1 MSIDSQSPTGAQQL
15 KAMDS
20 VTEEPPGT
28 IRGTAASSGGSRGNF
43 AYVLAIALLWALI
56 YVPGL
61 FSPPLLDDAD
71 ARHAEAAREMLQRH
85 DFVTMY
91 VDGVRYLD
99 KAPLPYWLNA
109 ASHALF
115 GINEF
120 AVRLPMSLAALA
132 LCLAVFFLGR
142 DLSSATAGFFAA
154 LVLATAI
161 GPYIYTRFFIPDI
174 MVCLWLTLTVHLFF
188 RTLRGN
194 PGRLLCWLIG
204 AVTALNVLTKGL
216 IGVVF
221 PVLIFAGYLFLTGNL
236 KHLRKL
242 HLFSTAIVFLAIAA
256 PWHVLATL
264 ANPAQGEAKG
274 FFWFYF
280 INEQINRYLN
290 TRVPR
295 DYDKVPLLL
304 FWGLILVW
312 MFPWT
317 PFLAQSF
324 RLVPRFW
331 QRLRGKI
338 DWTHNEGVAL
348 LLITWALAILVF
360 FSFST
365 RQEYYVLPSLPALAL
380 LAGMW
385 LARENESAEDS
396 CIRKQG
402 MVCSRILLALGV
414 LIFAVTIF
422 VAIKAPNAPAGA
434 DIADL
439 LSTNPDLYMLSLGH
453 LFDLT
458 GQSMGLFRFPLVVT
472 GMAFLAGTLA
482 NWWFRRRRNALTANV
497 ALSAMMA
504 AFLFAVHLALGIF
517 YPVLGS
523 KPLAAAINREFR
535 AGDTIVIDGVHS
547 QASSINFYTGRQLH
561 MLNGRT
567 DNLWYGSLF
576 PDSPAVFEDD
586 SSFKGMWQGPNRIFF
601 VVYDPKGKARLD
613 DLKSPYFEIA
623 KSGGK
628 WVYSNRPSI
637 GASHNESGLK

>member
-1 MSIDSQSPTGAQQL
+1 MDNRFAETRLPQTTNPLKETVSSQKSFPSFSDSGRL
-15 KAMDS
+15 L
-20 VTEEPPGT
+20 V
-28 IRGTAASSGGSRGNF
+28 I
-43 AYVLAIALLWALI
+43 LLLWALI
-56 YVPGL
+56 YIPGM
-61 FSPPLLDDAD
+61 FSPPVLDDAD
-71 ARHAEAAREMLQRH
+71 ARHAEAAREMLQRR

-109 ASHALF
+109 ASHALL

-132 LCLAVFFLGR
+132 LLASVFFLGR
-142 DLSSATAGFFAA
+142 DLAGPNAGFFAA

-174 MVCLWLTLTVHLFF
+174 LVCFWLTLTVHLFF
-188 RTLRGN
+188 RVIEGKTVRVC
-194 PGRLLCWLIG
+194 CWLIG

-221 PVLIFAGYLFLTGNL
+221 PALIFIGYLFLTGDL

-242 HLFSTAIVFLAIAA
+242 HFFSSAMVFLAIAV
-256 PWHVLATL
+256 PWHVLATFR
-264 ANPAQGEAKG
+264 NPPQGEAKG

-317 PFLAQSF
+317 PFLLQSF

-331 QRLRGKI
+331 QRLRGRT
-338 DWTHNEGVAL
+338 DWNRDQRVGL
-348 LLITWALAILVF
+348 LLITWALAILLF

-380 LAGMW
+380 LSGFW
-385 LARENESAEDS
+385 FTRESDAAENSAE
-396 CIRKQG
+396 RKQG
-402 MVCSRILLALGV
+402 MVCSWILLALGV
-414 LIFAVTIF
+414 LIFAVTIL
-422 VAIKAPNAPAGA
+422 VAVKAPNPPARA

-439 LSTNPDLYMLSLGH
+439 LSTNPDLYTLSLGH

-458 GQSMGLFRFPLVVT
+458 GQSMSLFRVPLLLT
-472 GMAFLAGTLA
+472 GIAFLTGTFL
-482 NWWFRRRRNALTANV
+482 NWWFRRRHKSLLANI

-504 AFLFAVHLALGIF
+504 TFLFAVHLAMGIF

-523 KPLAAAINREFR
+523 KALAVAINREFR
-535 AGDTIVIDGVHS
+535 GSDKIVIDGTHS

-576 PDSPAVFEDD
+576 PDCPAVFEDD
-586 SSFKGMWQGPNRIFF
+586 SSFKKMWQGESRVFF
-601 VVYDPKGKARLD
+601 VVYDPSGKEKLD
-613 DLKSPYFEIA
+613 ALASPYFEIA

-628 WVYSNRPSI
+628 WVYSNRPAIS
-637 GASHNESGLK
+637 ALPN

>member
-1 MSIDSQSPTGAQQL
+1 
-15 KAMDS
+15 MDNFS
-20 VTEEPPGT
+20 APD
-28 IRGTAASSGGSRGNF
+28 IRKNPENIANELPATANPAARDRSFSD
-43 AYVLAIALLWALI
+43 IARLVFITLLWALI

-71 ARHAEAAREMLQRH
+71 ARHAEVAREMLQRH
-85 DFVTMY
+85 DYVTMY
-91 VDGVRYLD
+91 VNGVRYLD

-120 AVRLPMSLAALA
+120 AVRLPVSLAALA
-132 LCLAVFFLGR
+132 LFVALFFFGR
-142 DLSSATAGFFAA
+142 DLAGANAGFFAA
-154 LVLATAI
+154 LVLCAAI

-174 MVCLWLTLTVHLFF
+174 MVCLWLTVTVHLFF
-188 RTLRGN
+188 RTLDG
-194 PGRLLCWLIG
+194 PPSRLLCWLIG
-204 AVTALNVLTKGL
+204 GVTALNVLTKGL

-221 PVLIFAGYLFLTGNL
+221 PVLIFVGYLLLTGNL

-242 HLFSTAIVFLAIAA
+242 HLFSTALVFLAIAV

-264 ANPAQGEAKG
+264 RNPPQGEAKG

-290 TRVPR
+290 TRIPR

-317 PFLAQSF
+317 PFLGESF

-331 QRLRGKI
+331 QRLRGRI
-338 DWTHNEGVAL
+338 DWNRDDRVVL

-365 RQEYYVLPSLPALAL
+365 RQEYYVLPALPALAL
-380 LAGMW
+380 LTGIW
-385 LARENESAEDS
+385 LARENNSNDRSAE
-396 CIRKQG
+396 RKQG
-402 MVCSRILLALGV
+402 LLCAGILLGIGM
-414 LIFAVTIF
+414 LIFTVTIF
-422 VAIKAPNAPAGA
+422 FAVEAPRAPAGA

-439 LSTNPDLYMLSLGH
+439 LSSNPDLYTLSLGH

-458 GQSMGLFRFPLVVT
+458 GQSMSLFRLPLALT
-472 GMAFLAGTLA
+472 GTAFLAGTFA
-482 NWWFRRRRNALTANV
+482 NWWFRRRRRALTANV
-497 ALSAMMA
+497 CLSGMMA
-504 AFLFAVHLALGIF
+504 VVLYAVHLALGVF

-523 KPLAAAINREFR
+523 KPLAMAINREFR
-535 AGDTIVIDGVHS
+535 DGDTIVIDGTHS

-586 SSFKGMWQGPNRIFF
+586 SSFQKMWRGKNRVFF
-601 VVYDPKGKARLD
+601 VVYDRKGQQELEALG
-613 DLKSPYFEIA
+613 SPYFQIA

-628 WVYSNRPSI
+628 LVFSNRP
-637 GASHNESGLK
+637 AL